1 MGPGTARR
9 AGRPR
14 RAAVLASAVVVGS
27 LAVGGAALAGPAGA
41 ATAAAKPEPRE
52 RPAGPWPPRAVLD
65 ADPSQVPP
73 PRPGAAAAAAPCP
86 AADPGVHSR
95 APGRGKTVALTF
107 DDGPG
112 ASTQAIMGILED
124 AGVAATF
131 FNIGI
136 NMTTRPEHVRAQAA
150 QGFLLA
156 NHTWSHP
163 DLTTLTAAQ
172 QGSQLDRASDQLA
185 ELVGQAPCL
194 MRPPYGAYNSTVLNV
209 AQSRDLEV
217 WNWSVD
223 TEDWRATSGSADQ
236 VARIVRL
243 GQAGGSQTHPV
254 VLMHNQPRAMPATV
268 AALPTLITFYRDRGY
283 TFVDLNGRVADRY
296 VSGDWDGNGTTTPG
310 VVRGNT
316 WYLRNSNSA
325 GAADVVLRFG
335 SVGDRVVTGDW
346 NGDGTTTPG
355 VVRGNTWYRRANND
369 PADSTAPSLA
379 FGRSSDRVVTG
390 DWNGD
395 GTTTIGV
402 VRGNTWHL
410 RRSNA
415 AGNPAVSTLT
425 FGRASDRVVTGDWN
439 GDGTT
444 TPGVVR
450 GSTWFLRRNNTA
462 SDSTSQQLPYGRGT
476 DRIATGDW
484 DGNGTTTQG
493 VLRGPTWF
501 QRAANTESAATRSF
515 TYSP

>member
-1 MGPGTARR
+1 MARR
-9 AGRPR
+9 TRAAGRRR
-14 RAAVLASAVVVGS
+14 RAAVVVSALVVGG
-27 LAVGGAALAGPAGA
+27 LAVGGAALAGPA
-41 ATAAAKPEPRE
+41 AAAEQPKPPRE

-65 ADPSQVPP
+65 VDPSKVPP
-73 PRPGAAAAAAPCP
+73 PRPGAAALLAACP

-95 APGRGKTVALTF
+95 APGAGRTVALTF

-112 ASTQAIMGILED
+112 ASTTAIMNILED

-131 FNIGI
+131 FNVGV
-136 NMTTRPEHVRAQAA
+136 NMTTRPEHVQAQAA

-156 NHTWSHP
+156 NHTWSHE

-172 QGSQLDRASDQLA
+172 QGSQMDRASDQQA
-185 ELVGQAPCL
+185 QLVGQAPCM
-194 MRPPYGAYNSTVLNV
+194 MRPPYGAYNSTTLNV
-209 AQSRDLEV
+209 AQARDLEV

-243 GQAGGSQTHPV
+243 GQAGGSQAHPV

-296 VSGDWDGNGTTTPG
+296 VSGDWDGNGTTTVG

-316 WYLRNSNSA
+316 WYLRNSNNA
-325 GAADVVLRFG
+325 GPADVVLRFG
-335 SVGDRVVTGDW
+335 SPTDRVVTGDW
-346 NGDGTTTPG
+346 DGNGTTTPG
-355 VVRGNTWYRRANND
+355 VVRGNTWYRRSTND
-369 PADSTAPSLA
+369 PADNSAPSIA
-379 FGRSSDRVVTG
+379 FGSSSDRVVTG

-402 VRGNTWHL
+402 VRGNAWHL

-415 AGNPAVSTLT
+415 ASDTAVSTLA
-425 FGRASDRVVTGDWN
+425 FGSASDRVVTGDWDGN
-439 GDGTT
+439 GTT
-444 TPGVVR
+444 TPAVVR
-450 GSTWFLRRNNTA
+450 GSNWFLRRNNTP
-462 SDSTSQQLPYGRGT
+462 SDSTVQQLEYGRGT
-476 DRIATGDW
+476 DRIVSGDW

-493 VLRGPTWF
+493 VLRGPTWY
-501 QRAANTESAATRSF
+501 QRAANTSGAASRSF